1 MNEVAAVNSSGT
13 NNLTS
18 VEIAELTGKQHKHVM
33 ADAVK
38 MLKALELDSAEFSA
52 QYKDST
58 GRRLPCFSLPPREV
72 KILITGYDVVRRAKV
87 IDRLEQLGIPPAQF
101 SAGYTDQ
108 QGKPRRHAITLRHGF
123 SGYTVAVLYL
133 LHSVARR
140 RLPAVKR
147 MATMPRRVG
156 HQPVNDLQN
165 GIHKNK
171 TRRKARL
178 YWVSGGEGVRLI
190 VVR

>member
-101 SAGYTDQ
+101 SAGYTESALQNSSDAARR
-108 QGKPRRHAITLRHGF
+108 KIKREPRR
-123 SGYTVAVLYL
+123 
-133 LHSVARR
+133 
-140 RLPAVKR
+140 R
-147 MATMPRRVG
+147 MNSPERIRAQDRG
-156 HQPVNDLQN
+156 QQ
-165 GIHKNK
+165 
-171 TRRKARL
+171 
-178 YWVSGGEGVRLI
+178 SQE
-190 VVR
+190 